1 MLQCGPVPPLIAK
14 LGHSTLYRRTI
25 PHAAAACRAVAGFGR
40 PCYDYLAAGAT
51 LGPDSG
57 LLRKRAGSHQPASCE
72 MGTPKMVD
80 TIGYLAGFLAMISF
94 FPQVIKTLRTRR
106 TDDISMGMLLLTLIT
121 NILYIIYG
129 SYLELYP
136 IIIMIGIMTCV
147 VILQITL
154 TLIWS
159 SRNKGRPGV
168 R

>member
-1 MLQCGPVPPLIAK
+1 
-14 LGHSTLYRRTI
+14 
-25 PHAAAACRAVAGFGR
+25 
-40 PCYDYLAAGAT
+40 
-51 LGPDSG
+51 
-57 LLRKRAGSHQPASCE
+57 
-72 MGTPKMVD
+72 MVD